1 MLNDV
6 HEPPLEPEYAER
18 LKGGGRAA
26 PHAGK
31 PLEHPVLPP
40 NGKPVAPV
48 ELYGQSVPEHAF
60 VGGIAYAVAAG
71 ILVIVFA
78 MVLWTWSG

>member
-18 LKGGGRAA
+18 LKAGGRAT
-26 PHAGK
+26 PSGRS
-31 PLEHPVLPP
+31 LEHPVLTS

-48 ELYGQSVPEHAF
+48 ELYGQSIPERGL

-71 ILVIVFA
+71 ILMIVFG
-78 MVLWTWSG
+78 MVLWAWMG